1 MFKKI
6 ISMLAL
12 SAFTASTL
20 SACGAN
26 SDSLIQVA
34 PQVQEQTQQQVTAQS
49 YFGIKKQ
56 VEKAIKDSFKEMNK
70 NGDKFITPDEYG
82 ISTPDQA
89 KAFYELDKNKDGKVS
104 LDEMLPNFF
113 GGIFS
118 NLRLKKA
125 ADSLF
130 RQIDKDH
137 DGYVNETELTSPL
150 VSAEFL
156 AQFKKFDI
164 EKKGFIF
171 NRGTLGKLSK
181 SEFENEFA
189 AIASTAVKSAPPAPP
204 ATDSTDPAAAI

>member
-12 SAFTASTL
+12 STFTATTL

-26 SDSLIQVA
+26 SDSLIQAA

-49 YFGIKKQ
+49 YFGIRKQ
-56 VEKAIKDSFKEMNK
+56 VDKAIKDSFKSMDKNK
-70 NGDKFITPDEYG
+70 DGVITPDEYG

-89 KAFYELDKNKDGKVS
+89 KAYYELDKNKDGKVT
-104 LDEMLPNFF
+104 LAEMLPNFF

-118 NLRLKKA
+118 SLRLKKT
-125 ADSLF
+125 ADLLF
-130 RQIDKDH
+130 KQLDKDH
-137 DGYVNETELTSPL
+137 DGYLTQAELTSPL

-156 AQFKKFDI
+156 AEFKKFDI

-189 AIASTAVKSAPPAPP
+189 AIASTAVSASPPAPP
-204 ATDSTDPAAAI
+204 AADNTDPAAAI